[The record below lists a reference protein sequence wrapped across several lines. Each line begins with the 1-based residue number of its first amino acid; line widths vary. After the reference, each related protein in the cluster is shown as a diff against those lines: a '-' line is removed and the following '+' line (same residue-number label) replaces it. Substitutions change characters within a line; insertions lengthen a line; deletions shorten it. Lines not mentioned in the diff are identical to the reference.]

1 MKNFALIGVS
11 GFVSERHFNAIK
23 ETKNNLVLAYDIK
36 KKTKILKK
44 YFPRCLFTKDLNF
57 FEKQIVKKN
66 IQYLSICSPN
76 YLHLDHIK
84 LGLKY
89 NLKIICEKP
98 IVINKSQIEEINKLN
113 NSKKNKINSILQ
125 LRCHPSLIELKK
137 KLKNSKNNNVTLNY
151 YSERN
156 AKYFNS
162 WKGDVSKSGGIIM
175 NVGIHFFD
183 MLIWFFGKNLK
194 SKITN
199 LNKELAE
206 GYVYFRNAKVKWKL
220 HLKNKNTKILKVNRN
235 IIINKKKVEFS
246 KTFKS
251 LHTLN
256 YQKILKSRNSNL
268 NDSLKSV
275 KLVNLL
281 YRNEI

>member
-235 IIINKKKVEFS
+235 IIINKKKFEFS

>member
-11 GFVSERHFNAIK
+11 GFVSERHLNAIK
-23 ETKNNLVLAYDIK
+23 ETENNLVLAYDIK
-36 KKTKILKK
+36 KKTKTLHK
-44 YFPRCLFTKDLNF
+44 YFPNCLFTKNLKI
-57 FEKQIVKKN
+57 FEKQIKKKN
-66 IQYLSICSPN
+66 VEYLSICSPN
-76 YLHLDHIK
+76 FLHLNHIK
-84 LGLKY
+84 LGLKF

-98 IVINKSQIEEINKLN
+98 IVINKFQIKEIIKLN

-125 LRCHPSLIELKK
+125 LRCHPSLMELKK
-137 KLKNSKNNNVTLNY
+137 KLKNTKKNNVTLNY

-156 AKYFNS
+156 PEYFNS
-162 WKGDVSKSGGIIM
+162 WKGDDNKSGGIIM

-206 GYVYFRNAKVKWKL
+206 GYLYFRNAKVKWKL
-220 HLKNKNTKILKVNRN
+220 HLKKKKTKKLKVNRN

-256 YQKILKSRNSNL
+256 YQKILKSKKSNL
-268 NDSLKSV
+268 EDSLKSV
-275 KLVNLL
+275 KLVSQL
-281 YRNEI
+281 YQNEI